1 MSEEGKVRLIVV
13 AIVAMLAVTMMVA
26 GWQQSE
32 ANNFPLDRTINAQEG
47 TGLSEDE
54 EDDDEVSE
62 RYTSRDPIRI
72 DGNEDFAEKAEENG
86 WPGDGSEDDPYVIE
100 GYEIDGGGYRYG
112 IYIGNVTD
120 HFVVR
125 ECYVHNVEGFP
136 DPPDTIPSYLGP
148 AGIYLFNSQN
158 GRVEENRLYGGSLDE
173 HGSWDTPS
181 KIRLSN
187 SEDNTI
193 INNYLENSSI
203 RLSHSSHNLITQ
215 NTIENTN
222 ISSPRGTGILVLGRE
237 SELNDIINNTISNR
251 THGIGISYDVGHG
264 ESAPEDNNIE
274 NNTFINVEEEIHKSI
289 GVENGGSNNDNNSW
303 FRTRSFYY
311 SVILLGIFMII
322 LGVGWR
328 RVKGSGKN
336 EG

>member
-100 GYEIDGGGYRYG
+100 GYEIDGGGYESGYRANGRYEYG
-112 IYIGNVTD
+112 IYIGNVTE
-120 HFVVR
+120 HFVIQ
-125 ECYVHNVEGFP
+125 ECYIHNVTIISENMWL
-136 DPPDTIPSYLGP
+136 DDHHHDTQTPP
-148 AGIYLFNSQN
+148 GIFLHNSQN
-158 GRVEENRLYGGSLDE
+158 GRIEKNEIYSSIALSGSSYNVITNNIIRSVNFSSFDG
-173 HGSWDTPS
+173 HG
-181 KIRLSN
+181 I
-187 SEDNTI
+187 TI
-193 INNYLENSSI
+193 IPSSFDPVENS
-203 RLSHSSHNLITQ
+203 
-215 NTIENTN
+215 
-222 ISSPRGTGILVLGRE
+222 VY
-237 SELNDIINNTISNR
+237 NDIRNNTISNK
-251 THGIGISYDVGHG
+251 TIGITIIYYSVHG
-264 ESAPEDNNIE
+264 ESIPVENKIE
-274 NNTFINVEEEIHKSI
+274 NNTFNNIEKEIEEQWAVED
-289 GVENGGSNNDNNSW
+289 GGSNNDDDSW
-303 FRTRSFYY
+303 FQTRSFFY
-311 SVILLGIFMII
+311 SVVLLGISVVI

-336 EG
+336 ER

>member
-1 MSEEGKVRLIVV
+1 M
-13 AIVAMLAVTMMVA
+13 AIVLVTSFLLVSLVGSGVMA
-26 GWQQSE
+26 DLPRESE
-32 ANNFPLDRTINAQEG
+32 N
-47 TGLSEDE
+47 E
-54 EDDDEVSE
+54 EDSSE
-62 RYTSRDPIRI
+62 NYTTRDPVRI

-120 HFVVR
+120 HFFVR
-125 ECYVHNVEGFP
+125 ECYVYNVEGFP

-148 AGIYLFNSQN
+148 ASIYLFNSQN

-173 HGSWDTPS
+173 HGYTNTPS

-222 ISSPRGTGILVLGRE
+222 ISSPRGSGISVSGAS
-237 SELNDIINNTISNR
+237 SELNDIINNTISNK
-251 THGIGISYDVGHG
+251 TYGIGIGYHLDHG
-264 ESAPEDNNIE
+264 ESGPEDNNIE
-274 NNTFINVEEEIHKSI
+274 NNTFINVEEEIAKSVSTED
-289 GVENGGSNNDNNSW
+289 GSSNNDDESW
-303 FRTRSFYY
+303 FQTRSFYY
-311 SVILLGIFMII
+311 IAILLGVSLVI

-328 RVKGSGKN
+328 RVKKEGKN